1 MYCKSYSES
10 NKAAI
15 DYSKAERQCLEANYS
30 ALCPFF
36 SSKGRVE
43 WKPLSNIFLA
53 LAYNAQTDCSQTHK
67 CSDML
72 SDQQFAVFASFI
84 DRLILH
90 KKGFLACSRLSFL
103 GAHLRRIQ

>member
-1 MYCKSYSES
+1 M
-10 NKAAI
+10 A
-15 DYSKAERQCLEANYS
+15 ANYS

-53 LAYNAQTDCSQTHK
+53 MAYNAQTDCSSNNN

-72 SDQQFAVFASFI
+72 SDQQFAVFAGFI

-90 KKGFLACSRLSFL
+90 KLGFLGCSRLSFL
-103 GAHLRRIQ
+103 GGHLRRIQEKVEKLKGMGCGIGLSV